1 MSGVE
6 ERRENSQSREL
17 KSLYVIPQHK
27 REMAKRVFLGNSE
40 YRGTPKSLHVPPS
53 GCLYPRTEGAGW
65 TSWPTVSPGGDPR
78 CPSERTSMV
87 TVREQIK
94 LTNDGEASYLSREII
109 SLFFPRK
116 VVSYFIKRQEVYRLH
131 GEVIALHFL
140 RAEALL

>member
-40 YRGTPKSLHVPPS
+40 YQGTLKSLHVPPAAVCTR
-53 GCLYPRTEGAGW
+53 GQK
-65 TSWPTVSPGGDPR
+65 VQGGR
-78 CPSERTSMV
+78 VGQQSALGEIHAAPSERTSMV

>member
-1 MSGVE
+1 
-6 ERRENSQSREL
+6 
-17 KSLYVIPQHK
+17 
-27 REMAKRVFLGNSE
+27 
-40 YRGTPKSLHVPPS
+40 
-53 GCLYPRTEGAGW
+53 
-65 TSWPTVSPGGDPR
+65 
-78 CPSERTSMV
+78 MV

-116 VVSYFIKRQEVYRLH
+116 VVSYFIKRHEVYRLH